1 MSVNRIFNVLLLYLG
16 VLGLRE
22 GDNAVNKTSS
32 KIARKSYDQAPND
45 SVSWRDG
52 FQSTDV
58 KTTKIRENTLE
69 EEQKGF
75 LFSRTNFVLTSLV

>member
-45 SVSWRDG
+45 SVS
-52 FQSTDV
+52 
-58 KTTKIRENTLE
+58 
-69 EEQKGF
+69 
-75 LFSRTNFVLTSLV
+75 

>member
-1 MSVNRIFNVLLLYLG
+1 MPVNRIFNVLLLYLG

-22 GDNAVNKTSS
+22 GDNALNKTPS
-32 KIARKSYDQAPND
+32 KIARESYDQAPND

-58 KTTKIRENTLE
+58 KPQKLE
-69 EEQKGF
+69 K
-75 LFSRTNFVLTSLV
+75 TH

>member
-22 GDNAVNKTSS
+22 GDNAVNQTPS
-32 KIARKSYDQAPND
+32 KIARESYDQAPND
-45 SVSWRDG
+45 SVTWRDG

-58 KTTKIRENTLE
+58 KPQKLE
-69 EEQKGF
+69 K
-75 LFSRTNFVLTSLV
+75 TH

>member
-22 GDNAVNKTSS
+22 GDNAVNKTPS
-32 KIARKSYDQAPND
+32 KIARESYDQAPND
-45 SVSWRDG
+45 SVTWKDS

-58 KTTKIRENTLE
+58 KPQKLE
-69 EEQKGF
+69 K
-75 LFSRTNFVLTSLV
+75 TH